1 MLLRDAIERFIFTK
15 KAIGRSKDTITYYS
29 RNLNL
34 FYQYFGNRNIKE
46 IQDHTFMKYQK
57 WLLETYSV
65 KRISIQTYSRA
76 TKALLRWLQRENF
89 ININI
94 NKLELVKAEQIA
106 IFPLLDVEIQKVLA
120 EFTDA
125 SELSL
130 RNKIIFL
137 LLIDCGLRRGEI
149 PKIKKSDMYLE
160 NETLCVHGK
169 GSKER
174 YVRLG
179 QLTITLIQKYMQ
191 MTRHSSEYLLI
202 KKDGTAITGNT
213 IKMIFQRLRQK
224 TGIDRLYPH
233 MLRHTFA
240 TNYLLDTGNLEALRI
255 IMGHSTVAMTQK
267 YVHIAA
273 QMQII
278 NGRHLSHIDFMLKNS

>member
-1 MLLRDAIERFIFTK
+1 
-15 KAIGRSKDTITYYS
+15 
-29 RNLNL
+29 
-34 FYQYFGNRNIKE
+34 
-46 IQDHTFMKYQK
+46 MKYQK

-65 KRISIQTYSRA
+65 KKISIQTYSRA

-137 LLIDCGLRRGEI
+137 LLTDCGLRRGEI
-149 PKIKKSDMYLE
+149 PKIKKSDLYLE

-179 QLTITLIQKYMQ
+179 QLTITLIRKYMQ
-191 MTRHSSEYLLI
+191 MTRDSSCEYLLI
-202 KKDGTAITGNT
+202 KKDRTAITGNT

-240 TNYLLDTGNLEALRI
+240 TNYMLDTGNLEALRI